1 MMIFIELNLAC
12 LNIYNYSLTTKL
24 RKFSYFL
31 QSVVPAATVSAAAAV
46 AATPP
51 PRISAEE
58 ERRRMEE
65 EERQR
70 QEVNRQSLESAVQ
83 EKIKRQLQSVLERAE
98 VRKFGYVHM
107 SHFTNTY
114 TG

>member
-1 MMIFIELNLAC
+1 MSIFNL
-12 LNIYNYSLTTKL
+12 I
-24 RKFSYFL
+24 L
-31 QSVVPAATVSAAAAV
+31 QSVVPAATVGAAAAV
-46 AATPP
+46 AATTSHM
-51 PRISAEE
+51 SADE

-98 VRKFGYVHM
+98 VRKCNTHV
-107 SHFTNTY
+107 SQTIITNTY